1 MSPEVS
7 ERAFEEAI
15 ECGLLQYGPDACA
28 GDSTAVRETPPPYG
42 ESPPGG
48 YRRRDPSDYDR
59 ALCLLTRDAV
69 DFVLATQPRE
79 WKKLEQNHGAAVRE
93 QFLRRLAAEIERRG
107 ALDVLRNG
115 LKDSGCKFQLAYFRP
130 ASGLNE
136 ETRRL
141 HAANLFAEVR
151 QLRYSAKNEK
161 SLDLVLFLNGIPI
174 FSAELKNPLTGQ
186 DARDAIRQYQTDRDP
201 REPLFAYGRC
211 LAHFAVDPDLV
222 YVTTHLAGAR
232 TRFLPFNQGKF
243 GGAGNP
249 PVPPTR
255 RGYATAYLWEETW
268 SRDSVLDL
276 VRQFIHEVEEEDEK
290 GRKTGR
296 RSLIFPR
303 YQQLDCVR
311 RLVADA
317 RGRGAGQHYLI
328 QHSAGSGKS
337 FTIAWLAH
345 QLATLHDAGDRRVFD
360 SIVVVTDRRVLD
372 RQLQTTMRQFEQTLG
387 VVENVDTTSRQLKDA
402 LESGKT
408 IIVTTLQKFPVIAGQ
423 IGELPGRRFAVIV
436 DEAHS
441 SQSGESTKSLKASLA
456 AKDLAEAERE
466 DAAAE
471 PGEDEV
477 DNLALAEAAKRGH
490 APNLSPFA
498 FTATPKPKTLE
509 LFGRKRADGKFEPF
523 HLYSMRQAI
532 EEVFILDVLQNYT
545 TYKAYWRLLKKIEDD
560 PRYDKKKAEYLLKS
574 FVELHPHAIAEKV
587 KICVEHFAAQ
597 VQGEIGGKA
606 KAMIVTPSRL
616 HAVRYRLAVDRYFAE
631 RGYPFK
637 ALVAFSGTVK
647 DGGKDHTEANMNG
660 FPEAQT
666 AKTFERPEYRFL
678 VVANKFQTGF
688 DQPLLH
694 TMYVDK
700 KLGGVGAVQTL
711 SRLNRTHPEKK
722 GTLVLDF
729 ANEAGEIQA
738 AFEPYYETTLLSEA
752 TDPNLLYDMETRLAA
767 FPVYTAAD
775 VEAFAQVYFDPKATQ
790 DRLYAVLAPLV
801 ERYLALSKEEQSDFR
816 GQLTDYVRLYA
827 FLAQVMPFAD
837 ADLEKLYVF
846 ARHLRRLLPA
856 DREAL
861 PREVQQNID
870 MESYRIQQTGS
881 GKIALERRPGVLD
894 PASTKGP
901 HGTAAEELETLS
913 RIIADLNERFGL
925 NLGPEHRV
933 TLGQMMEKLDEDAA
947 LDAAA
952 RVNTRENVRL
962 TFDQKVEHV
971 IQEIV
976 DSNFEL
982 YRRITDDRTFGET
995 VKNFLFDQYLRAHR
1009 NAEELIKRGESKT
1022 LEFKSTLRWNLK
1034 EDKKDDQFVT
1044 HAVLKTIAAF
1054 MNTEGGD
1061 LLIGVADDGAIVGIE
1076 RDQLESDDKFMRHLA
1091 QVVRNGLG
1099 DRSGTCIDPKC
1110 QVVQGQ
1116 TVCVVSCQRSPEP
1129 VHLKWKGMEANP
1141 EGDFFVRSGPG
1152 TVKLAPQ
1159 SAQEY
1164 IRTRFRTAASGR
1176 KDGTSQKGTAREQQ
1190 TADGTASS
1198 PS

>member
-1 MSPEVS
+1 MSPEIS
-7 ERAFEEAI
+7 ERSFEEAI
-15 ECGLLQYGPDACA
+15 EVALTRGGPQDALGGAGLA
-28 GDSTAVRETPPPYG
+28 GEALALFAG
-42 ESPPGG
+42 QPGG
-48 YRRRDPSDYDR
+48 YRRCADEDYDR
-59 ALCLLTRDAV
+59 TLCLLPRDVV
-69 DFVLATQPRE
+69 DFVLATQPKE
-79 WKKLEQNHGAAVRE
+79 WQKLAQHHGMAVKE
-93 QFLRRLAAEIERRG
+93 QFLQRLASEIERRG

-115 LKDSGCKFQLAYFRP
+115 IKDSGCKFHLAYFRP

-141 HAANLFAEVR
+141 HAANLFAVVR
-151 QLRYSAKNEK
+151 QMHYSTKNEK

-174 FSAELKNPLTGQ
+174 FTAELKNPLTGQ
-186 DARDAIRQYQTDRDP
+186 DIKDAIRQYKTDRDP
-201 REPLFAYGRC
+201 REPIFAYGRC

-222 YVTTHLAGAR
+222 YVSTHLTGQK

-255 RGYATAYLWEETW
+255 RGYATSYLWEETW
-268 SRDSVLDL
+268 TRDSVLDL
-276 VRQFIHEVEEEDEK
+276 VRQFIHEVEEEDDK
-290 GRKTGR
+290 GRKTGQR
-296 RSLIFPR
+296 FIIFPR

-317 RGRGAGQHYLI
+317 RTVGAGQRYLI

-345 QLATLHDAGDRRVFD
+345 QLSTLHDGSDRRVFD
-360 SIVVVTDRRVLD
+360 SIVVITDRRVLD
-372 RQLQTTMRQFEQTLG
+372 RQLQSTMRQFEQTLG
-387 VVENVDTTSRQLKDA
+387 VVENIDTTSRQLKEA

-408 IIVTTLQKFPVIAGQ
+408 IIVTTLQKFPTVIMKE
-423 IGELPGRRFAVIV
+423 IGELPGKRFAVIV

-441 SQSGESTKSLKASLA
+441 SQSGENTKSLKAVLASKSLE
-456 AKDLAEAERE
+456 EAERE
-466 DAAAE
+466 EAGAATPE
-471 PGEDEV
+471 EE
-477 DNLALAEAAKRGH
+477 LESTILAEMEKRGRL
-490 APNLSPFA
+490 PNLSTFA

-509 LFGRKRADGKFEPF
+509 LFGTRRADGRFAPF

-532 EEVFILDVLQNYT
+532 EEGFILDVLANYT

-560 PRYDKKKAEYLLKS
+560 PRYDKTKAGYLLKS
-574 FVELHPHAIAEKV
+574 FVELNPHAINEKV
-587 KICVEHFAAQ
+587 RIMVEHFAAKA
-597 VQGEIGGKA
+597 QGEINGKA
-606 KAMIVTPSRL
+606 KAMIVTRSRL
-616 HAVRYRLAVDRYFAE
+616 HAVRYKLAVDKYLAE

-637 ALVAFSGTVK
+637 ALVAFSGSVP
-647 DGGKDHTEANMNG
+647 DGGQSYTESNMNG
-660 FPEAQT
+660 FSEAQT

-678 VVANKFQTGF
+678 IVANKFQTGF

-700 KLGGVGAVQTL
+700 KLGGVNAVQTL
-711 SRLNRTHPEKK
+711 SRLNRTHPEKH
-722 GTLVLDF
+722 GTMVLDF
-729 ANEAGEIQA
+729 ANEADEIKA

-752 TDPNLLYDMETRLAA
+752 TDPNLLYEIQTRLAA

-775 VEAFAQVYFDPKATQ
+775 VDTFAKVYFDPKATQ
-790 DRLYAVLAPLV
+790 DRLYAALAPMV
-801 ERYLALSKEEQSDFR
+801 ERFQALSKEEQHDFR
-816 GQLTDYVRLYA
+816 GQITDYVRLYA
-827 FLAQVMPFAD
+827 FLSQILTFAD

-856 DREAL
+856 DREQL
-861 PREVQQNID
+861 PLEVQQNID

-881 GKIALERRPGVLD
+881 GRIALERKPGALD
-894 PASTKGP
+894 PQATKGGYRIP
-901 HGTAAEELETLS
+901 PEELEPLS
-913 RIIADLNERFGL
+913 RIIAELNERFGL
-925 NLGPEHRV
+925 HLGPEHRV
-933 TLGQMMEKLDEDAA
+933 TIGQMIKKLDDDAA

-976 DSNFEL
+976 DSNFDL
-982 YRRITDDRTFGET
+982 YKRITDDRTFGEI

-1022 LEFKSTLRWNLK
+1022 LAFKSTLRWNLK
-1034 EDKKDDQFVT
+1034 ENRQDDKGVT

-1054 MNTEGGD
+1054 LNTEGGD

-1099 DRSGTCIDPKC
+1099 DRAGTCIDPKA
-1110 QVVQGQ
+1110 QIVQGK

-1129 VHLKWKGMEANP
+1129 VFLKWKGVEAALD
-1141 EGDFFVRSGPG
+1141 GDFFVRSGPG
-1152 TVKLAPQ
+1152 TIKLPSN

-1164 IRTRFRTAASGR
+1164 IRTRFDSWAP
-1176 KDGTSQKGTAREQQ
+1176 QARSE
-1190 TADGTASS
+1190 
-1198 PS
+1198 